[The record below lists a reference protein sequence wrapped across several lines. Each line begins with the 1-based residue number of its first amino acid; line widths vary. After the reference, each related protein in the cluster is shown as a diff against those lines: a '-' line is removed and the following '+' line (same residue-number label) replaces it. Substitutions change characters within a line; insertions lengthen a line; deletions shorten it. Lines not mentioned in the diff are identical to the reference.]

1 MCKKKVTRNDL
12 RILKARSVYSEL
24 ELNIHRIDSVKTW
37 AQLTGVSRSWLYKAM
52 NDSYGKNPKL
62 LVREKRFEKMINIL
76 KNDPEATG
84 YFVAAEAGL
93 QDEQALYKFLSR
105 YYKTS
110 LTRMRVEVIK
120 SGLKELR
127 NQDLKKNK

>member
-1 MCKKKVTRNDL
+1 MKRNDL
-12 RILKARSVYSEL
+12 RILKAMSVYSEL
-24 ELNIHRIDSVKTW
+24 EVNIHRIDSVEAW
-37 AQLTGVSRSWLYKAM
+37 AQLAGVSRSWLYKAM

-62 LVREKRFEKMINIL
+62 LLRERRFKKMISIL
-76 KNDPEATG
+76 ENDPEATG

-110 LTRMRVEVIK
+110 LTRLRIKVIK
-120 SGLKELR
+120 SGFGGT
-127 NQDLKKNK
+127 